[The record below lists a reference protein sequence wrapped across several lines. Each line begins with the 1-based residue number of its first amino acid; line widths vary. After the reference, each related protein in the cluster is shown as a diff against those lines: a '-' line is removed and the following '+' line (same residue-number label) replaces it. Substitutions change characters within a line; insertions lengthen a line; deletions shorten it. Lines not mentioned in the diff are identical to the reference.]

1 MDRSEVILLFLE
13 TIRLPLLDSAATPLT
28 PTPPVGV
35 TEQDLSDP
43 CFVGVVT
50 LLPPSASDRPMPAT
64 PSSTSPAMVSR
75 ELRLES
81 VADEADPDS
90 KTASLDAERRGSAES
105 KAAVL
110 LAVEAM
116 LPRRLS
122 APLEVAFVAAL
133 FLDSKLFFRSAMVN
147 ELDLDAGLPSEAMDA
162 DLEGIPDPD

>member
-1 MDRSEVILLFLE
+1 MLLFLE
-13 TIRLPLLDSAATPLT
+13 TIRLPPLVSAASPL

-35 TEQDLSDP
+35 TELDRSEP

-50 LLPPSASDRPMPAT
+50 LLPPSASDRPMTAT

-75 ELRLES
+75 ELRRES
-81 VADEADPDS
+81 VVDEADPDS
-90 KTASLDAERRGSAES
+90 NTASLDAERRGRAES

-122 APLEVAFVAAL
+122 APLEAAL
-133 FLDSKLFFRSAMVN
+133 VFDIVLFRDSKLFFRSAMVN
-147 ELDLDAGLPSEAMDA
+147 ELDLDAGFPSEVIDA
-162 DLEGIPDPD
+162 EREDIPCPD

>member
-1 MDRSEVILLFLE
+1 MILLFLE
-13 TIRLPLLDSAATPLT
+13 TTRLPLLDSAAP
-28 PTPPVGV
+28 PPPPVGV
-35 TEQDLSDP
+35 TELDLSEEP
-43 CFVGVVT
+43 CCFVGVVT
-50 LLPPSASDRPMPAT
+50 LLPPSASDRPMTVP

-90 KTASLDAERRGSAES
+90 NTASLDAERRGSAES

-110 LAVEAM
+110 LAVDAM

-122 APLEVAFVAAL
+122 VPLEVSFVVAL

-147 ELDLDAGLPSEAMDA
+147 ELDLDAGFPSEVIDA
-162 DLEGIPDPD
+162 DLEEIPGPD

>member
-1 MDRSEVILLFLE
+1 MDRSEVTLLFLE
-13 TIRLPLLDSAATPLT
+13 TIRLPPLDSAIPPAA
-28 PTPPVGV
+28 PVGV

-50 LLPPSASDRPMPAT
+50 LLPPSPSDRPMTAT
-64 PSSTSPAMVSR
+64 LSSTSPAIVSR

-81 VADEADPDS
+81 VVDEVDPDS

-105 KAAVL
+105 NVAVL
-110 LAVEAM
+110 LAVDAM

-122 APLEVAFVAAL
+122 VPLEEVVFVVVPL

-147 ELDLDAGLPSEAMDA
+147 ELDREAGFPNEVMDA
-162 DLEGIPDPD
+162 DLDGIPGPD